1 MSRID
6 AVLLILLMCVIS
18 TGVLIVLR
26 WALKWSPARRFINA
40 GIGSIIVFMALMFLV
55 FTFGKNSY
63 DSAFNKAF
71 AQYFNVPT
79 EDKRIIFEQETKR
92 KMSAPSKACNRQSV
106 KVRHDQSL
114 TSRSLPNVHLW
125 RQRNG

>member
-79 EDKRIIFEQETKR
+79 EDKRIVLEQERKRKVKDETFESIAAGMALVICTLATYLTRTKR
-92 KMSAPSKACNRQSV
+92 PKIGS
-106 KVRHDQSL
+106 
-114 TSRSLPNVHLW
+114 
-125 RQRNG
+125 